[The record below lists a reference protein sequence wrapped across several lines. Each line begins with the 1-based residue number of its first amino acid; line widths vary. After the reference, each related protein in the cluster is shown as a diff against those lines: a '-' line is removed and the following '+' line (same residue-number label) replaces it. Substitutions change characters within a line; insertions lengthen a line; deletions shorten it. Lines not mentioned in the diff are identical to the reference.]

1 MCRGSVQN
9 ISAPHYLDKLQL
21 RCDINKID
29 TGIQVKKE
37 QSYIQKKQI
46 RKHFTTTLS
55 KELMHQVQI
64 LRAIDHLS
72 GAGGIPTQDL
82 DRYYKQFD
90 RMRLCA
96 NRIEIEQGQIGKV
109 YYCHNK
115 LCSVCNANKQGGL
128 INRYK
133 GFFNQYRQNLKMVT
147 LTFKN
152 VTAQN
157 LHQAYIDQKRAFTLI
172 KNTINR
178 YLSRNKYDKLK
189 GILKLETTFNPVTR
203 EYHPHL
209 HIVIVDNQIE
219 YKSSKMMLS
228 ELIKVKWMNK
238 IKSMGYQISQSAQD
252 IRPCTNLKE
261 LFKYITKSSY
271 SIDGSKVQKV
281 HVEPLLNIY
290 HAMQKIQSVKHFG
303 FVMDEYAETISKETI
318 CEADLFRNKALENI
332 PTAYNDIYEWN
343 TLYNDWYSFKT
354 DTRLGQMELEYN
366 QSKYIHREIGWNK
379 AKQDIQRHL
388 QIQSDNQ

>member
-1 MCRGSVQN
+1 MCSSSVQN
-9 ISAPHYLDKLQL
+9 ISAPYYLDKLQL
-21 RCDINKID
+21 RCDINKSKS
-29 TGIQVKKE
+29 GIQVKKE
-37 QSYIQKKQI
+37 KSYIQKKQI
-46 RKHFTTTLS
+46 RKHFTTTLA
-55 KELMHQVQI
+55 KQLMHQVQI
-64 LRAIDHLS
+64 LKVVDHIS
-72 GAGGIPTQDL
+72 GAAGFIPAQEL

-90 RMRLCA
+90 RMRMCA

-152 VTAQN
+152 VSIDN
-157 LHQAYIDQKRAFTLI
+157 LHQAYIDQKKAFSLI

-178 YLSRNKYDKLK
+178 HLSRNDYDKLK
-189 GILKLETTFNPVTR
+189 GILKVETTFNPVTR

-209 HIVIVDNQIE
+209 HIVMVDNQIE
-219 YKSSKMMLS
+219 YKESKMMLS

-238 IKSMGYQISQSAQD
+238 IKLMGYQVSKSAQD

-261 LFKYITKSSY
+261 LFKYITKMSY
-271 SIDGSKVQKV
+271 SVDGNKMQKV
-281 HVEPLLNIY
+281 HIEPLLNIY

-303 FVMDEYAETISKETI
+303 FVMDEYAETEHGEIV
-318 CEADLFRNKALENI
+318 FRNKALENI
-332 PTAYNDIYEWN
+332 TTAYNDVYEWN
-343 TLYNDWYSFKT
+343 TLYNDWYSFKSK
-354 DTRLGQMELEYN
+354 TRLGQMELEYN
-366 QSKYIHREIGWNK
+366 QNKYIHREIGWSK
-379 AKQDIQRHL
+379 AKQNIQRHL
-388 QIQSDNQ
+388 QIQSVNQ

>member
-21 RCDINKID
+21 RCDINKSKS
-29 TGIQVKKE
+29 GIQVKKE

-46 RKHFTTTLS
+46 RKHFTTTLA
-55 KELMHQVQI
+55 KQLMHQIQI
-64 LRAIDHLS
+64 LKAIDHIS
-72 GAGGIPTQDL
+72 GTGCIPAQAL

-90 RMRLCA
+90 RMRMCA
-96 NRIEIEQGQIGKV
+96 NRIEIEQGQIGRV

-152 VTAQN
+152 VSIDN
-157 LHQAYIDQKRAFTLI
+157 LHQAYIDQKKAFSLI

-178 YLSRNKYDKLK
+178 HLSRNDYDKLK
-189 GILKLETTFNPVTR
+189 GILKVETTINLLSG

-209 HIVIVDNQIE
+209 HIVMVDNQIE
-219 YKSSKMMLS
+219 YKDRKMMLS

-238 IKSMGYQISQSAQD
+238 IKSMGYQISKLGQD
-252 IRPCTNLKE
+252 IRPCTDLKE
-261 LFKYITKSSY
+261 LFKYITKMSY
-271 SIDGSKVQKV
+271 DVDGSKMQKV
-281 HVEPLLNIY
+281 HIEPLLNIY

-303 FVMDEYAETISKETI
+303 FVMDEYAETEREEIISG
-318 CEADLFRNKALENI
+318 ADLFRNKALENI
-332 PTAYNDIYEWN
+332 PTAYNDVYEWN

-366 QSKYIHREIGWNK
+366 QNKYIHREIGWNK
-379 AKQDIQRHL
+379 AKRNIQRHL